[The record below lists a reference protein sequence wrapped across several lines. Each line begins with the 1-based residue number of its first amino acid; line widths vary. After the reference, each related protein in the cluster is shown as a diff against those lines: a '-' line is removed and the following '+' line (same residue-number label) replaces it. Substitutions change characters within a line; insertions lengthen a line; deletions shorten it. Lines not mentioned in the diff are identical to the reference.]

1 MPSFRNACITW
12 QKDWRGVHQ
21 SNSQRNM
28 QRMVC
33 GFFDFLARNQTF
45 SLPEWYPELIGV
57 CSDSTISSEIWTM
70 EEKRVPRFQR
80 KYLWKF
86 QTCSF
91 VGIPIPKTSENQPR
105 SKLSAAPLS
114 YKMSDFLLLKGES
127 YWNPTCFGFKKSETK
142 KNRELDD
149 LMTTQSRWPY
159 FNWIYWKFMRH
170 FNISEMINDNM
181 YQTFIPLL
189 FGCFFWP
196 VLGIEERHLA
206 QLDISA
212 KKDFGQFAGNK
223 FIMPRRKAWIQTGDF
238 SLCLMTEIFECPQTV
253 IFATSLVEPDSSSWF
268 SSGNSGRYW
277 PCWQQSAER
286 KDWRV
291 MQWAG
296 RKKSHRTHSVLILD
310 VWQWLKEETS
320 WSWIIH
326 YKGCLTLYNDN
337 LEVELSNL
345 LDDSKWNYPL

>member
-45 SLPEWYPELIGV
+45 SLPECYPELIGV

-114 YKMSDFLLLKGES
+114 YRMSDFLLLKGES
-127 YWNPTCFGFKKSETK
+127 YWNPTCFGFNKIWNQKEQGTRWLS
-142 KNRELDD
+142 NQDD
-149 LMTTQSRWPY
+149 H
-159 FNWIYWKFMRH
+159 FNWIYWIFGLEIHETFQH
-170 FNISEMINDNM
+170 FRND
-181 YQTFIPLL
+181 Q
-189 FGCFFWP
+189 WHP
-196 VLGIEERHLA
+196 VLSIHSSTVWLLLLA
-206 QLDISA
+206 S
-212 KKDFGQFAGNK
+212 F
-223 FIMPRRKAWIQTGDF
+223 W
-238 SLCLMTEIFECPQTV
+238 
-253 IFATSLVEPDSSSWF
+253 
-268 SSGNSGRYW
+268 
-277 PCWQQSAER
+277 
-286 KDWRV
+286 DWRKTF
-291 MQWAG
+291 G
-296 RKKSHRTHSVLILD
+296 S
-310 VWQWLKEETS
+310 
-320 WSWIIH
+320 
-326 YKGCLTLYNDN
+326 
-337 LEVELSNL
+337 
-345 LDDSKWNYPL
+345 